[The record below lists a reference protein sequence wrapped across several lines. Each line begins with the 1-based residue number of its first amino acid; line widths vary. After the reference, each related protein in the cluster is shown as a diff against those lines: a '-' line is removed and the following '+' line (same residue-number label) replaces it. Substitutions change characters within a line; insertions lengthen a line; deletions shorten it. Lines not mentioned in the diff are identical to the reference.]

1 MLNNLGYINNKNINN
16 VSAIKLLVQSKLSS
30 LNHVSIWA
38 LERKNDF
45 FRLEQKKSRLL

>member
-1 MLNNLGYINNKNINN
+1 MCLLLNYLSKGNNNI
-16 VSAIKLLVQSKLSS
+16 VQSKLSS
-30 LNHVSIWA
+30 LNHVNIWA